1 MKKIDF
7 RKDILPHIVAVGIFL
22 IVVLIFF
29 QPQLTKNR
37 AISQH
42 DVFQGRASGQELV
55 DYRNETGEEG
65 LWANSMFSGMPG
77 YLINVNY
84 NDTVLTLIYRTLS
97 VGMPTPANYL
107 FISFLCYYI
116 MLLCFGVRPFLAMG
130 GALMFG
136 MTSFNTISFIAGHN
150 SKVHA
155 IAYMPLVIAGI
166 RLTFQKK
173 YLLGF
178 ALTAIA
184 LALEIKANHLQITYY
199 LLLITVAYGIAEQFH
214 HIAKKKT
221 PEFFKAIGIL
231 TIAAILAVSANLG
244 RLWTVYEYGKSS
256 IRGKSE
262 LTVKNSNEDKAGL
275 DKEYAFRYSNGIFE
289 PLVMF
294 IPNILGGSSQ
304 QQLDSDSNLG
314 KALSANRIP
323 RQQINQ
329 QLQSVP
335 TYWGSQPLTAPYY
348 LGAISF
354 FLFAIGIAFADKK
367 YVFWLV
373 GIALFG
379 VMLSWGKNFSGI
391 NYFLFDYLP
400 GYNKF
405 RSVTFAIIIPMFA
418 IPLLGMLG
426 LNTLLDKEFD
436 KDVRKKFL
444 IAFGATGGFALLLV
458 LIAGFL
464 NYSGSVD
471 AQLGN
476 LPDWF
481 IAALKNDRKSL
492 LRADAFRTFIF
503 ITLTALLIWLY
514 FRKTISTLV
523 MSAAIVALI
532 GLDSGLVSKRFLN
545 KDSFVRDPYG
555 QFHRKTEADNYI
567 LSQNNNYQ
575 RVLYLLNPFNEARPS
590 YHHHSIGG
598 YHGAKLRRYQDVISY
613 GLNDEIQEAIAS
625 LRAGTNDFSDLGIIN
640 MLNTGYFL
648 AGNEKNAV
656 IRNFN
661 ANGNAWFVSDVI
673 TVENPDQ
680 EIEKINEINT
690 KTTAVIDASKFD
702 VKQTNF
708 SGQGSVTLVEKKPSY
723 LKYESNNSTDGL
735 IVFSE
740 IYYKNGWEAYI
751 DGNQVDIL
759 RANYVLRALMTS
771 AGQHTI
777 EFKFN
782 PRPYYAGTAISSIV
796 GYLLLLIFAGSIF
809 KAFQNLKN
817 EEGIDD

>member
-1 MKKIDF
+1 MRKIDF

-22 IVVLIFF
+22 IVVFIFF

-42 DVFQGRASGQELV
+42 DVFQGRAAGKELS
-55 DYRNETGEEG
+55 DLRKKTGEEG
-65 LWANSMFSGMPG
+65 LWLNSMFSGMPG
-77 YLINVNY
+77 YLVNVKY
-84 NDTVLTLIYRTLS
+84 KDTALEFIYKALS
-97 VGMPTPANYL
+97 LGIPSPGNYL

-116 MLLCFGVRPFLAMG
+116 MLLCFGVRPFLAIG

-136 MTSFNTISFIAGHN
+136 LTSFNTISLVAGHN

-166 RLTFQKK
+166 RLTFEKK

-199 LLLITVAYGIAEQFH
+199 LLLITVAYGITELVN
-214 HIAKKKT
+214 HILKNKS
-221 PEFFKAIGIL
+221 PEFFKTIGIL

-262 LTVKNSNEDKAGL
+262 LTITDSEENQEGL

-304 QQLDSDSNLG
+304 QKLDTDSNLG
-314 KALSANRIP
+314 AALSANRIP

-348 LGAISF
+348 LGAIAF
-354 FLFAIGIAFADKK
+354 FFFAIGIAFAEKK

-379 VMLSWGKNFSGI
+379 VMLSWGKNFASF

-418 IPLLGMLG
+418 IPLLGMIG
-426 LNTLLDKEFD
+426 LNSLLDKAFN
-436 KDVRKKFL
+436 KDIQKKLL
-444 IAFGATGGFALLLV
+444 IAFGATGGFAFLLI
-458 LIAGFL
+458 LIAGFF

-471 AQLGN
+471 TQLSN

-481 IAALKNDRKSL
+481 LAALKNDRQSL

-503 ITLTALLIWLY
+503 ITLSALLIWLY
-514 FRKTISTLV
+514 FRKTISSLV
-523 MSAAIVALI
+523 MSLALIALI

-545 KDSFVRDPYG
+545 TDSFVRNPYE
-555 QFHRKTEADNYI
+555 QFHRKTEADNFI

-590 YHHHSIGG
+590 HHHLSIGG
-598 YHGAKLRRYQDVISY
+598 YHGAKLRRYQDLISY
-613 GLNDEIQEAIAS
+613 GLNDEIQQAIGS
-625 LRAGTNDFSDLGIIN
+625 LRAGDNDFSDLGIIN

-648 AGNEKNAV
+648 AGNERNAV
-656 IRNFN
+656 IRNTS
-661 ANGNAWFVSDVI
+661 ANGNAWFVSEVI
-673 TVENPDQ
+673 TVDNPDQ
-680 EIEKINEINT
+680 EIEKVNEIDT
-690 KTTAVIDASKFD
+690 KTEAVVDISKFH
-702 VKQTNF
+702 VNQTSF
-708 SGQGSVTLVEKKPSY
+708 SAQGVVNLIEKKPGY
-723 LKYESNNSTDGL
+723 LKYQSNSNSEGI

-740 IYYKNGWEAYI
+740 IYYKNGWEACI
-751 DGNQVDIL
+751 DGKQADIL
-759 RANYVLRALMTS
+759 RANYVLRALQTT
-771 AGQHTI
+771 AGKHTI
-777 EFKFN
+777 EFKFK
-782 PRPYYAGTAISSIV
+782 PKSYFAGTTVNSIA
-796 GYLLLLIFAGSIF
+796 GYLILLIFIYSLY
-809 KAFQNLKN
+809 FQIKN
-817 EEGIDD
+817 HLTVE